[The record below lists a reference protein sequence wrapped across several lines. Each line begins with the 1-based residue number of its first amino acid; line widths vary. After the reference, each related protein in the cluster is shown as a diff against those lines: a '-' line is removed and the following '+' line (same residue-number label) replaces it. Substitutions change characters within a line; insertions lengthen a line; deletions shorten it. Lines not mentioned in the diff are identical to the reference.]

1 MTKKIHFNFIKIFIV
16 LIIFSL
22 ILPNLLVNGKSP
34 SSDIHIVLDT
44 LNDTELPRNFR
55 STNNINVSN
64 SINTKGME
72 NLNISGSSQFS
83 KANLPLLI
91 KSINTNLPIID
102 IDLRQESHGFVN
114 EMSISFKN
122 EKNNA
127 NLGLSSEEVLLKE
140 IKDLNTI
147 NLNNTLTFYNDEK
160 NPVLVKSVENESLVI
175 SKNSIGYLRIA
186 VTDSTLPNKDEVN
199 KFITFVKNQPKNTHL
214 HFHCKEGI
222 GRTTTFMILYD
233 MMKNYNDIPIED
245 IINRQIAL
253 AKLNEKDSKT
263 FYNKDHTEFFTS
275 FYNYCKASKDLFL
288 SPWQ

>member
-1 MTKKIHFNFIKIFIV
+1 MHKKLHFNFIKSFI
-16 LIIFSL
+16 LFMILALCISNLFII
-22 ILPNLLVNGKSP
+22 GKS
-34 SSDIHIVLDT
+34 SSNDIHIVLDKIKV
-44 LNDTELPRNFR
+44 NKMPSNFR
-55 STNNINVSN
+55 STNNIDISQ
-64 SINTKGME
+64 SINTTGLS

-83 KANLPLLI
+83 KSNLTLMI
-91 KSINTNLPIID
+91 KAINTNLPIID
-102 IDLRQESHGFVN
+102 IDLRQESHGFIN
-114 EMSISFKN
+114 ELPISFEN
-122 EKNNA
+122 TKNNA
-127 NLGLSSEEVLLKE
+127 NLGLQSQEVLLKE
-140 IKDLNTI
+140 IEDLNTI
-147 NLNNTLTFYNDEK
+147 ELDKFLTFYNDEK
-160 NPVLVKSVENESLVI
+160 NPIIVKSVENESLVI

-233 MMKNYNDIPIED
+233 MMKNYNDIPMEA

-253 AKLNEKDSKT
+253 AKLDEKDSRI
-263 FYNKDHTEFFTS
+263 FYDKNHTEFFTS

>member
-1 MTKKIHFNFIKIFIV
+1 MTKKIHFNFTKA
-16 LIIFSL
+16 LIICAIFSL
-22 ILPNLLVNGKSP
+22 VLSNLLVNGKSP

-44 LNDTELPRNFR
+44 LHYTEIPKNFR
-55 STNNINVSN
+55 STNNINVSH

-114 EMSISFKN
+114 EMPISFEN
-122 EKNNA
+122 DKNNA
-127 NLGLSSEEVLLKE
+127 NLGLSSKEVLLKE

-147 NLNNTLTFYNDEK
+147 NLNNTITFSNDEK

-222 GRTTTFMILYD
+222 GRTTIFMILYD
-233 MMKNYNDIPIED
+233 MMKNYNDIPMEA

-253 AKLNEKDSKT
+253 AKLDEKDSRI
-263 FYNKDHTEFFTS
+263 FYDKNHTEFFTS

>member
-1 MTKKIHFNFIKIFIV
+1 MHKKLHFNFIKSFI
-16 LIIFSL
+16 LFMILALCISNLFII
-22 ILPNLLVNGKSP
+22 GKS
-34 SSDIHIVLDT
+34 SSNDIHIVLDKIKV
-44 LNDTELPRNFR
+44 NKMPSNFR
-55 STNNINVSN
+55 STNNINVSH

-147 NLNNTLTFYNDEK
+147 NLNNTLIFYNDEK

-233 MMKNYNDIPIED
+233 MMKNYNDIPMEA

-253 AKLNEKDSKT
+253 AKLDEKDSRI
-263 FYNKDHTEFFTS
+263 FYDKNHTEFFTS